1 MRTIQTFINRHSVL
15 TYFVFTFVISFG
27 GMLLVG
33 GRGMLAGTNWETDP
47 QFQVAVLVMLAGPP
61 ISGLLLTGLVY
72 GKAGFRDL
80 AARLLKWRVAARWYV
95 VALLLAPFL
104 QMTVLFALSPIS
116 PVFLPRIVMTED
128 KLSLLLSGIAVGLV
142 GGFVEELGWIGFVI
156 PRLRRQY
163 GILAA
168 GLIMGVLW
176 GAWHL
181 LQMWWVGSTS
191 AEAIPLAFFLP
202 LYFLSAIAY
211 LTAFRVLMVWVY
223 EHTESLLVII
233 LMHASLIF
241 STLFVLAPPT
251 TGAPFLIYSGVF
263 TVALWMVVAAVAVAS
278 GGHLWRRPLHKEMS
292 VAKRYLA

>member
-1 MRTIQTFINRHSVL
+1 MTIIRAFINRHSVL

-27 GMLLVG
+27 GMLLAG

-47 QFQVAVLVMLAGPP
+47 QFQIAVLVMLAGPP
-61 ISGLLLTGLVY
+61 ITGILLTGLVH

-80 AARLLKWRVAARWYV
+80 GARLLKWRVDAHWYM

-104 QMTVLFALSPIS
+104 QMTVLFALSRIS
-116 PVFLPRIVMTED
+116 PVFLPRIVMAED
-128 KLSLLLSGIAVGLV
+128 KISLLLSGIAIGLV

-156 PRLRRQY
+156 PRLRVQY
-163 GILAA
+163 GVLAT
-168 GLIMGVLW
+168 GLIMGILW

-191 AEAIPLAFFLP
+191 AESLPLSLFLP

-223 EHTESLLVII
+223 ERTESLLVAIV
-233 LMHASLIF
+233 MHASLIF

-251 TGAPFLIYSGVF
+251 TGVPFLLYSGVF
-263 TVALWMVVAAVAVAS
+263 TVALWMVVAGVAVAS
-278 GGHLWRRPLHKEMS
+278 GGHLSRQPLHKEMS
-292 VAKRYLA
+292 IAK